1 MEVYNDLK
9 SSVNQMGR
17 AKLKHCLW
25 TLNTEVAIQW
35 AEKLRCIQ
43 GTKDTQS
50 HLADASVNLKI
61 ED

>member
-1 MEVYNDLK
+1 
-9 SSVNQMGR
+9 MGR

-61 ED
+61 EH